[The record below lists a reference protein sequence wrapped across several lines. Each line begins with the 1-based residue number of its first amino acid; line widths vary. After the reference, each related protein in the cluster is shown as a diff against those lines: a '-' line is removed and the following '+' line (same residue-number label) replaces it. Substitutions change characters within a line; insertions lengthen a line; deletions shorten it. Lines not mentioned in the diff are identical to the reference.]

1 MSSSHQKNIKQKV
14 FTCLTKLSDRD
25 THSLAV
31 AELESIA
38 RNIDPTTVPVFLSC
52 ILSTDSSDKSPV
64 RKQCVNLLGLIS
76 ETHGN
81 ALSPYLSKI
90 LTAVVRRL
98 RDPDSSVRSACVNS
112 VSALSRHVT
121 KQPFSTFL
129 KPLTEALFTEQDQN
143 SQIGAALCLASAV
156 DGAPDP
162 EPVRSAKLLL
172 RLEKLL
178 KRDTFKAKP
187 AVMTLIRSVVEA
199 GGASNHAILSSLVP
213 CLVES
218 LRSGDWTARKAAA
231 EALVVIANVER
242 DYLSEMKA
250 ECLKVFEN
258 QRFDKVKVVRE
269 VMNQMVEAWKHIP
282 DVSNE
287 FSPPPQSQSSSKDN
301 ASDGRYPPSHQNT
314 SNPRSAMANFRKKSS
329 PVSRFSLPDSSSAS
343 NAKNASSLSSNK
355 RMSLGVSRKLNHKNW
370 DVQVAVP
377 NAPSATMADH
387 GDLQEV
393 DETVLERS
401 KKEKSRF
408 LKPEMR
414 RALFNKTSDDKIQKF
429 GGSKAGSRVVPYHE
443 ESQDSFPVRNVT
455 KDLVKNDKDSEE
467 LSLIHNQLEQI
478 EKQQSSLLDL
488 LQKFMGSSQSGMHS
502 LETRVRG
509 LELALDEISYD
520 LAISSGRMT
529 NYDAPGNACCLLP
542 GAEFLSSRFWR
553 KTQGRYT
560 SSRFS
565 KSGGPPSLAAMHYN
579 TDRNAETRLPNQGL
593 RPDGGFITNP
603 LAEVR
608 TNSRD
613 FAQSNPV

>member
-25 THSLAV
+25 THSLAL

-38 RNIDPTTVPVFLSC
+38 RNLEPTTVPVFLSC
-52 ILSTDSSDKSPV
+52 ILSTDSSDKSLV
-64 RKQCVNLLGLIS
+64 RKQCVNLLGLLS

-81 ALSPYLSKI
+81 VLSPYLSKI
-90 LTAVVRRL
+90 LAAVIRRL

-129 KPLTEALFTEQDQN
+129 KPLTEAMFTEQDQN
-143 SQIGAALCLASAV
+143 SQIGTALCLASAI

-162 EPVRSAKLLL
+162 DPVRLAKMLL
-172 RLEKLL
+172 RFEKLL

-199 GGASNHAILSSLVP
+199 GGASNHAILRSLVP

-231 EALVVIANVER
+231 EALVVIGNVER
-242 DYLSEMKA
+242 DYLSELKA
-250 ECLKVFEN
+250 ECLTVFEN

-269 VMNQMVEAWKHIP
+269 VMNQMVEAWKQIP
-282 DVSNE
+282 DVSDE
-287 FSPPPQSQSSSKDN
+287 FSPPPQSQSSSKEN
-301 ASDGRYPPSHQNT
+301 ASDGRYPPGRQN
-314 SNPRSAMANFRKKSS
+314 SCNPCSAMANFQKKSS

-343 NAKNASSLSSNK
+343 NAKNASALSSNK

-370 DVQVAVP
+370 NVQVAVP
-377 NAPSATMADH
+377 NAPSAAMA
-387 GDLQEV
+387 GRGNLQEV
-393 DETVLERS
+393 DQTDLERS

-429 GGSKAGSRVVPYHE
+429 GGSKVVSRVVPYHE

-455 KDLVKNDKDSEE
+455 KDLVKNDKDGEE
-467 LSLIHNQLEQI
+467 LSLIHNQLQQI
-478 EKQQSSLLDL
+478 ERQQSSLLDL
-488 LQKFMGSSQSGMHS
+488 LQNFMGSSQSGMRS

-553 KTQGRYT
+553 KTQGRYS

-565 KSGGPPSLAAMHYN
+565 KSGGTPSLSAMHYKA
-579 TDRNAETRLPNQGL
+579 DRNAETRLPNQGL
-593 RPDGGFITNP
+593 RLDGGFITNP
-603 LAEVR
+603 LAEAR

-613 FAQSNPV
+613 FVRSEPV